1 MRGPVIRDVPRC
13 VLHGRSREKVP
24 RTATADDIKKSFREP
39 AKKLHPDVNRNG
51 PHAAALF
58 AELNSD
64 HEILS
69 DEVKRHAFDRRKIA
83 AEGRPIGQMP
93 ACHALVPL
101 CDWCGLLA
109 LGSLAE

>member
-39 AKKLHPDVNRNG
+39 AKKLHLDVNRN
-51 PHAAALF
+51 PHATALF

-69 DEVKRHAFDRRKIA
+69 DEVKRHAFDRREIV
-83 AEGRPIGQMP
+83 AEGGP
-93 ACHALVPL
+93 A
-101 CDWCGLLA
+101 W
-109 LGSLAE
+109 